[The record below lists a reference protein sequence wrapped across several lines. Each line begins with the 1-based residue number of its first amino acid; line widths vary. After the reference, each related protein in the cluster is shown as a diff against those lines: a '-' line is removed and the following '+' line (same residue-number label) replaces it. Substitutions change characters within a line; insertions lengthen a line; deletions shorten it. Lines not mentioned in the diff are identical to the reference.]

1 MELTYFLPF
10 NRLVSKRFYR
20 IQTRLIAT
28 NDVVFLNAGYEEE
41 PPMALPLAESD
52 EPNRFHI
59 QLYHRTATQV
69 DLSGKRVLEV
79 GCGHGGGASYL
90 MRTVGPASYTGL
102 DLNPGPSLSAER
114 GTSCRAWTSSTATRK
129 SCPFQTGP
137 STP

>member
-10 NRLVSKRFYR
+10 NRLISKRFYR
-20 IQTRLIAT
+20 IQTRLITT

-79 GCGHGGGASYL
+79 GCGTAAA
-90 MRTVGPASYTGL
+90 P
-102 DLNPGPSLSAER
+102 P
-114 GTSCRAWTSSTATRK
+114 TSCAPWVRPPIQAWT
-129 SCPFQTGP
+129 
-137 STP
+137 